1 MCFSLFDSSSK
12 PEIHRIRQRLF
23 SDFIHKMHP
32 AAKIYELPV
41 RAEKIAS
48 STQLRRSEAG
58 SEDAGKNGESDHRPT
73 KAIDALG
80 GQEKR

>member
-1 MCFSLFDSSSK
+1 
-12 PEIHRIRQRLF
+12 
-23 SDFIHKMHP
+23 MHP

-73 KAIDALG
+73 KAIDGALSAG
-80 GQEKR
+80 KKRDDPPGR